1 MQIQQLTGIGKRESN
16 QDFICIE
23 RLGSGAAFF
32 LITDGMGGYEKG
44 DDAARIVSENIFT
57 FLNYVESVNEQN
69 IQKAV
74 QKANLALKQFNIKNN
89 IKSGATIG
97 GIIIEKNISHIFWV
111 GDVMVYQI
119 NKDKVLFQT
128 KSHTLVNS
136 LLESNSIKKE
146 KSLERYKH
154 IVTRSISGKPSES
167 HIGYQ
172 SIQFSEDDT
181 FIICSDGVH
190 NNISIEQILPY
201 SNQENGLQ
209 ELERQFLKEAQDNF
223 TIIAIKDID
232 DFSLLKKENNKRIK
246 GNIS

>member
-16 QDFICIE
+16 QDFICID
-23 RLGSGAAFF
+23 RLESGASFF
-32 LITDGMGGYEKG
+32 LIADGMGGYEKG

-136 LLESNSIKKE
+136 LLESNSIKE
-146 KSLERYKH
+146 DKSLEKYKH
-154 IVTRSISGKPSES
+154 IVTRSVSGKPSES
-167 HIGYQ
+167 NIGYH
-172 SIQFSEDDT
+172 STVFSQDNL

-190 NNISIEQILPY
+190 NTISIEQFLLFL
-201 SNQENGLQ
+201 NQKNGIQ
-209 ELERQFLKEAQDNF
+209 ELESKFLKNTQDNYSII
-223 TIIAIKDID
+223 TIG
-232 DFSLLKKENNKRIK
+232 F
-246 GNIS
+246 